1 MTIRARLFLLALS
14 ALLVLSGM
22 GAVGWQGMNL
32 ADQTM
37 GSVTT
42 VHVPA
47 IAELAT
53 IREASAAVRAVQYE
67 LLSEGFIP
75 EAEHVQK
82 TRTAMAEHWKII
94 EAAQARYSALKRS
107 PETTAAWQSV
117 EPTLM
122 TWKRACFEL
131 DQMLAE
137 PEITAAKMDTYRQ
150 GLVRNEALMAQA
162 DAGLDRLWSLTL
174 AKVQTV
180 QADQSQS
187 IHTMQSLITAAIV
200 ISMGV
205 FVGLA
210 QWIIRSIVRPLNA
223 LRQAAEQTKNDLDLT
238 RRSPVTGRDEIAQ
251 TVGAFNS
258 LLDAIH
264 SSFSVV
270 VSEGG
275 EVDRVAAEVS
285 SAAQQIASAAE
296 MQSQSTSTIAAA
308 VEEMLTSIAQIAD
321 NAAFALNSAEHAQTL
336 ASNSDKVIA
345 QAAHDINSMVK
356 AIQTSAQDVS
366 ALASRTDEISR
377 VVQVIA
383 DVAEQTNLL
392 ALNAAIEAARA
403 GEQGRGFAVVADE
416 VRLLAEKT
424 RTATSEIGATILWV
438 QQQTRRAADNLLQ
451 GEKLVSFG
459 VSLVSGLVKPLGELR
474 EGAVASHRELTEL
487 TASLTA
493 QSSTSRYI
501 GENVEALASM
511 TTENSAAA
519 VQSAGSAESL
529 HQSALLMR
537 EQLARFSL

>member
-22 GAVGWQGMNL
+22 GAAGWQGMRVAN
-32 ADQTM
+32 QTM
-37 GSVTT
+37 ESVTA

-53 IREASAAVRAVQYE
+53 IREASAAVRAAQYE

-82 TRTAMAEHWKII
+82 TRAVTAEHWKMI
-94 EAAQARYSALKRS
+94 EAAQARYVALKRS
-107 PETTAAWQSV
+107 AETTAAWQSF

-122 TWKRACFEL
+122 AWKQACFVL
-131 DQMLAE
+131 DQLLAE
-137 PEITAAKMDTYRQ
+137 PDITAAKMDVYRQ

-162 DAGLDRLWSLTL
+162 DTGLDRLWDLTL
-174 AKVQTV
+174 AKVHTV
-180 QADQSQS
+180 QAEQSQT
-187 IHTMQSLITAAIV
+187 IHTMQSAITVSIV
-200 ISMGV
+200 VSIAV
-205 FVGLA
+205 FMGLA
-210 QWIIRSIVRPLNA
+210 QWIIRSIVRPLRT
-223 LRQAAEQTKNDLDLT
+223 LQQVAEQTRHDLDLT
-238 RRSPVTGRDEIAQ
+238 RRSPVSGRDEIAQ

-258 LLDAIH
+258 LLDTIH
-264 SSFSVV
+264 RSFSVITE
-270 VSEGG
+270 EGG

-285 SAAQQIASAAE
+285 GAAQQIASAAE
-296 MQSQSTSTIAAA
+296 MQSQSSSTIAAA

-321 NAAFALNSAEHAQTL
+321 NAAFALQSAENAQTL

-416 VRLLAEKT
+416 VRSLAEKT

-487 TASLTA
+487 TASLNA
-493 QSSTSRYI
+493 QSTTSRYI

-519 VQSAGSAESL
+519 VQSAQAAETL
-529 HQSALLMR
+529 HQSALSMR

>member
-22 GAVGWQGMNL
+22 GAAGWQGMRL
-32 ADQTM
+32 ANQTM
-37 GSVTT
+37 ESVTA

-53 IREASAAVRAVQYE
+53 IREASAAVRAAQYE

-75 EAEHVQK
+75 EADHVKK
-82 TRTAMAEHWKII
+82 TRAVTAEHWTVI
-94 EAAQARYSALKRS
+94 ETAQARYVALKRS
-107 PETTAAWQSV
+107 PETTAAWQAF

-122 TWKRACFEL
+122 AWKRACREL
-131 DQMLAE
+131 DQMLTE
-137 PEITAAKMDTYRQ
+137 PEITAAKMDIYRQ

-162 DAGLDRLWSLTL
+162 DTGLDRLWALTL
-174 AKVQTV
+174 AKVNMV

-187 IHTMQSLITAAIV
+187 IHTMQSAIMV
-200 ISMGV
+200 SIVVSIGV
-205 FVGLA
+205 FIGLA

-238 RRSPVTGRDEIAQ
+238 RRSPVSGHDEIAQ
-251 TVGAFNS
+251 TVDAFNR
-258 LLDAIH
+258 LLDTIH
-264 SSFSVV
+264 GSFSVITQ
-270 VSEGG
+270 EGG

-285 SAAQQIASAAE
+285 GAAQQIASAAE
-296 MQSQSTSTIAAA
+296 LQSQSTSTIAAA
-308 VEEMLTSIAQIAD
+308 VEEMLTSISQIAD
-321 NAAFALNSAEHAQTL
+321 NAAFALNSAENAQNL
-336 ASNSDKVIA
+336 ANNSDKVIA

-377 VVQVIA
+377 VVQMIA

-424 RTATSEIGATILWV
+424 RAATGEIGATILWV

-474 EGAVASHRELTEL
+474 DGAVASHRELTEL
-487 TASLTA
+487 TASLSA
-493 QSSTSRYI
+493 QSTTSRYI

-519 VQSAGSAESL
+519 VQSAQSAESL
-529 HQSALLMR
+529 YQSALSMR
-537 EQLARFSL
+537 EQLARFRL